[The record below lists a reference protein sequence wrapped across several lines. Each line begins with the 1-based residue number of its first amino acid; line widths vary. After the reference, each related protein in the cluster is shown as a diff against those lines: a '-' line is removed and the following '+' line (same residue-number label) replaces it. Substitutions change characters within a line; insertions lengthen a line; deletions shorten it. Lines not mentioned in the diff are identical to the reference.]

1 MFSRG
6 KSKNSSLRQ
15 PKLPA
20 ESAFGDFLVRVF
32 CYMKESLRR
41 RGGKPAAAS
50 LSESSCS
57 AESNEYPSAVPY
69 LTNILTVRRYE
80 KIRKLERKN

>member
-1 MFSRG
+1 M
-6 KSKNSSLRQ
+6 KNSSLRQ
-15 PKLPA
+15 QKLPA

-32 CYMKESLRR
+32 CYMNERDGYR

-80 KIRKLERKN
+80 KIRLLDRKN